1 MPDIVTPSDEVV
13 GWAVRVRVSAW
24 VKEEEDEEE
33 EEERIGLK
41 LPIF

>member
-24 VKEEEDEEE
+24 VKGDEEE